1 MKIYSYYFRSASG
14 DSILI
19 ISYNLYTSVEEFLAA
34 EFPEELEA
42 LDGNIDYAEYLTQEF
57 DL

>member
-14 DSILI
+14 DSILR

-42 LDGNIDYAEYLTQEF
+42 LNGDIDYAEYLTQEF